1 MLDHGFPKLHER
13 IRVCYVQSS
22 PAWTCHLLG
31 SAITNWP
38 TPVLKHLKDL
48 LDMNTRIHPLLVV
61 CLSCL
66 AVSCA
71 KAEEADGRSPFA
83 ARLELA
89 GENRPELA
97 LALESVPKPQ
107 KPSLEFLIKHM
118 PEQDLRSLSADFLLE
133 NVRLAHEARQAS
145 PWQISDE
152 LFLNDV
158 LPYANV
164 DETRESWRH
173 DLRERAEKIVKDCK
187 TPGEAAQLLNKE
199 MFRQVSVKYSTK
211 RRKANQSP
219 SESIGQGLAS
229 CTGLSIL
236 LVDACR
242 SVNVPARLVGVPS
255 WTTKRGNHTWVE
267 VWDGGDWHFT
277 GAAEYNAAGLDKAWF
292 VGDASKADKTSE
304 RHSIYAISF
313 RKTDT
318 LFPMVWSRGGPR
330 TYAVNVTDRYTAS
343 RSMISEEWT
352 EVRIQARAQ
361 QSGRRVSVPI
371 KICLA
376 EETSQQCAFGTSKGE
391 TDDTNNLLTF
401 KLERGKKYKIAAP
414 GLEPDYVFQ
423 AKGKTQT
430 ISLQIESH
438 QNGPSGQLSESE
450 ATKLVDALH
459 QKRLQELREQ
469 RGAEW
474 DTKKI
479 KLDGLEMKFDFRT
492 FGEKPKDGHSL
503 FISMHGGG
511 GAPARVNES
520 QWRNQIGL
528 YKPKE
533 GIYLAPRAPTDT
545 WNLWHQS
552 HIDKFFNRII
562 EDAMAIEGVNPNRVY
577 IMGYSAGGD
586 GVYQLAP
593 RMADQLA
600 AAAMMAGHPNGVS
613 ALGLRNIGF
622 TLHMGG
628 KDAAYN
634 RNHKAAEWKEKLAA
648 LKAQDPEGYEHEV
661 IIHPQHAH
669 WMQLDDAVA
678 VDWMSKFTR
687 EPLPKKV
694 VWHQTGI
701 AHRRFYWLAAD
712 KEDQIPNAKMIV
724 SRSGN
729 QFTIEAAEKVA
740 NVIIRLNDD
749 MIDFAAP
756 VIVKFGD
763 RTYTFEN
770 LKRSRT
776 LIEQTMAERSDSN
789 AVFSAEIR
797 IPITE

>member
-1 MLDHGFPKLHER
+1 MKTKT
-13 IRVCYVQSS
+13 Y
-22 PAWTCHLLG
+22 A
-31 SAITNWP
+31 
-38 TPVLKHLKDL
+38 
-48 LDMNTRIHPLLVV
+48 LLVA

-66 AVSCA
+66 VVATSH
-71 KAEEADGRSPFA
+71 AEDVGGPSLAA
-83 ARLELA
+83 ARLALA
-89 GENRPELA
+89 GENQLEIA
-97 LALESVPKPQ
+97 QALETVPKSQ
-107 KPSLEFLIKHM
+107 KASMEFLIANM
-118 PEQDLRSLSADFLLE
+118 PEQDLQSLSAEFLLE
-133 NVRLAHEARQAS
+133 NVRLAHDAREKS
-145 PWQISDE
+145 PWKISDD

-164 DETRESWRH
+164 DETRESWRRDMH
-173 DLRERAEKIVKDCK
+173 DQAKEIVRDCK
-187 TPGEAAQLLNKE
+187 TTGEAAQLLNRELFK
-199 MFRQVSVKYSTK
+199 QVSVKYSTK

-219 SESIGQGLAS
+219 SESMEQGLAS

-267 VWDGGDWHFT
+267 VWDDGDWHFT
-277 GAAEYNAAGLDKAWF
+277 GAAEYNAKGLDKAWF
-292 VGDASKADKTSE
+292 VGDASKADKTSKLN
-304 RHSIYAISF
+304 SIYAISF

-318 LFPMVWSRGGPR
+318 VFPMVWSRGGPR

-343 RSMISEEWT
+343 RDAITENFT
-352 EVRIQARAQ
+352 EVRIQARLKK
-361 QSGRRVSVPI
+361 SGLRVSTQI

-391 TDDTNNLLTF
+391 TDDTNNMLTF
-401 KLERGKKYKIAAP
+401 KVESGKKYKVAAD
-414 GLEPDYVFQ
+414 GLAEDFIFL

-430 ISLQIESH
+430 ISLELETPGIDSQE
-438 QNGPSGQLSESE
+438 GLSQSE
-450 ATKLVDALH
+450 AAKLVKELYR
-459 QKRLQELREQ
+459 QRIEELREQ
-469 RGAEW
+469 RRAEW
-474 DTKKI
+474 DAKKV
-479 KLDGLEMKFDFRT
+479 KLDDLEMKFDFRT
-492 FGEKPKDGHSL
+492 FGDKPEGGHSL

-511 GAPARVNES
+511 GAPARLNDS

-528 YKPKE
+528 YQPQE

-545 WNLWHQS
+545 WNLWHQA
-552 HIDKFFNRII
+552 HIDKFFHRIL
-562 EDAMAIEGVNPNRVY
+562 EDAVAIEGVNPNRVY

-634 RNHKAAEWKEKLAA
+634 RNKKAAEWKEKLAD
-648 LKAQDPEGYEHEV
+648 LKTEDPEGYIHEV
-661 IIHPQHAH
+661 VIHPEHGH
-669 WMQLDDAVA
+669 WMERDDAVA

-687 EPLPKKV
+687 QPLPTKV
-694 VWHQTGI
+694 VWHQTGVPH
-701 AHRRFYWLAAD
+701 ARFYWLAAD
-712 KEDQIPNAKMIV
+712 KADRVPGAKMIV
-724 SRSGN
+724 SRDGN
-729 QFTIEAAEKVA
+729 AFTIEAADKVGH
-740 NVIIRLNDD
+740 VIIRLNDD
-749 MIDFAAP
+749 MIDFGSP
-756 VIVKFGD
+756 VTVKHGD

-770 LKRSRT
+770 LKRSKS
-776 LIEQTMAERSDSN
+776 LIEQTLNERSDPD

-797 IPITE
+797 IPVEQDVEN